1 MNPLSNTEPLN
12 FDSLDDWL
20 ESDLRQSGI
29 LLPTE
34 NDKSIQSPMMP
45 PTPAQM
51 MLASPPISEC
61 TPRIDPLLDLSTPML
76 KYEPLSPIET
86 PKAEPQDFS
95 KSNIDLQPF
104 IKALSLLGSLQ
115 YQQNSNPQ
123 HSSNNNT
130 NSNKRQRS
138 ESIEEQQN
146 EVQDLIALK
155 RQRNTDA
162 ARRSRQRKAMKMD
175 ALEKRVMDLEAENER
190 LRLRAAVAE
199 SERANIE
206 AKEKRSRVRVLELE
220 RQLADTHK
228 TLLKYNGNDTTLL
241 PATSTIAT
249 SAI

>member
-1 MNPLSNTEPLN
+1 MNSSNTDTLN

-29 LLPTE
+29 ILPQDNNKPTF
-34 NDKSIQSPMMP
+34 SPVMP

-61 TPRIDPLLDLSTPML
+61 TPRMDPLLDLSTPLL
-76 KYEPLSPIET
+76 KYEPLSPVET
-86 PKAEPQDFS
+86 PKAELQDI
-95 KSNIDLQPF
+95 SNSAVDLQPF
-104 IKALSLLGSLQ
+104 IKALTLLGSLQ
-115 YQQNSNPQ
+115 Q
-123 HSSNNNT
+123 NNT
-130 NSNKRQRS
+130 SNHNTISNKRPRND
-138 ESIEEQQN
+138 SIDEQ
-146 EVQDLIALK
+146 QDLIALK

-199 SERANIE
+199 SERANVE
-206 AKEKRSRVRVLELE
+206 AKEKRSRVKILELE

-228 TLLKYNGNDTTLL
+228 ALLKYNTKDITLL
-241 PATSTIAT
+241 PATPTIST